1 MKIKLNFLNTILI
14 LTAISI
20 SVLIFTHKSLNTT
33 IIRNLF
39 ETMTNH
45 ISINDKEKEV
55 ANENILI
62 KLNEYTYTND
72 SYSVYCPFKATVID
86 TNDNNII
93 LKCDNDYY
101 AYFENVIN
109 VNVNKFDYVDSY
121 DELANFEDCFTMY
134 FYKEGIKCS
143 YEEIIRS
150 N

>member
-20 SVLIFTHKSLNTT
+20 SFLIFTHKSLNTT

-134 FYKEGIKCS
+134 FYKEGIKFS